1 MASSFSFAI
10 VTNMNIDNKEKNI
23 INNGLI
29 SSAINI
35 AHITHRGQ
43 VDKQGNEYINHPLE
57 VAKMLEIFGN
67 RAYMAGLLHDVVEDS
82 SYTAQDLLS
91 ANIPYSVVKAV
102 NAVSRPEDRSLS
114 YMEWI
119 VSIKN
124 TSWEEDDFLSHQEL
138 ENAGLNTNDSIPLAV
153 IVKLADNY
161 HNSLSSRSKNLPE
174 GMKKRYSR
182 ARKVLEKGIPDNVIE
197 ILRSKIP
204 V

>member
-1 MASSFSFAI
+1 MY
-10 VTNMNIDNKEKNI
+10 MNNKEKTTDSNDI
-23 INNGLI
+23 V
-29 SSAINI
+29 SSAVNI
-35 AHITHRGQ
+35 AYIAHRGQ
-43 VDKQGNEYINHPLE
+43 VDKQGGEYINHPLA

-67 RAYMAGLLHDVVEDS
+67 RAYMAGVLHDVVEDS
-82 SYTAQDLLS
+82 DYTAQDLLDS
-91 ANIPYSVVKAV
+91 HIPYSVVKSV

-119 VSIKN
+119 RSIKS

-138 ENAGLNTNDSIPLAV
+138 EGAGLTTDNNNIPLAV

-182 ARKVLEKGIPDNVIE
+182 ARKVLEKDIPDNVIE
-197 ILRSKIP
+197 ILRSRIP
-204 V
+204 A

>member
-1 MASSFSFAI
+1 
-10 VTNMNIDNKEKNI
+10 MNIDNKEKNI

-138 ENAGLNTNDSIPLAV
+138 ENAGLNTNDSIPLAM

-197 ILRSKIP
+197 ILRSRIP

>member
-1 MASSFSFAI
+1 
-10 VTNMNIDNKEKNI
+10 MNIDNKEKNI

-197 ILRSKIP
+197 ILRSRIP

>member
-1 MASSFSFAI
+1 
-10 VTNMNIDNKEKNI
+10 MNIDNKEKNI

>member
-1 MASSFSFAI
+1 MY
-10 VTNMNIDNKEKNI
+10 IDNKEKNI
-23 INNGLI
+23 VNNGLI
-29 SSAINI
+29 SSVVNI
-35 AHITHRGQ
+35 AHIAHRGQ

-82 SYTAQDLLS
+82 DYTAQDLLDS
-91 ANIPYSVVKAV
+91 HIPYSVVKAV

-119 VSIKN
+119 RSIKR

-138 ENAGLNTNDSIPLAV
+138 EGAGLNTNDSIPLAV

-161 HNSLSSRSKNLPE
+161 HNSLSSRSENLPE
-174 GMKKRYSR
+174 GMEKRYSR
-182 ARKVLEKGIPDNVIE
+182 ARKFLEKDIPDNVIE
-197 ILRSKIP
+197 ILRSRIP

>member
-1 MASSFSFAI
+1 
-10 VTNMNIDNKEKNI
+10 
-23 INNGLI
+23 
-29 SSAINI
+29 
-35 AHITHRGQ
+35 
-43 VDKQGNEYINHPLE
+43 
-57 VAKMLEIFGN
+57 MLEIFGN
-67 RAYMAGLLHDVVEDS
+67 RAYMAGVLHDVVEDS
-82 SYTAQDLLS
+82 DYTAQDLLDS
-91 ANIPYSVVKAV
+91 HIPYSVVNAV

-119 VSIKN
+119 RSIKR

-138 ENAGLNTNDSIPLAV
+138 DGAGLNTNDSIPLAV

-197 ILRSKIP
+197 ILHSRIP
-204 V
+204 VQNHL

>member
-1 MASSFSFAI
+1 
-10 VTNMNIDNKEKNI
+10 
-23 INNGLI
+23 
-29 SSAINI
+29 
-35 AHITHRGQ
+35 
-43 VDKQGNEYINHPLE
+43 
-57 VAKMLEIFGN
+57 MLEIFGN

-82 SYTAQDLLS
+82 DYTAQDLLES
-91 ANIPYSVVKAV
+91 NIPYSVVKAV
-102 NAVSRPEDRSLS
+102 SAVSRPEDRSLS

-119 VSIKN
+119 RHIKS

-138 ENAGLNTNDSIPLAV
+138 ENAGLTTDNNIPLAV

-197 ILRSKIP
+197 ILHSRIP
-204 V
+204 VQNHL

>member
-1 MASSFSFAI
+1 MY
-10 VTNMNIDNKEKNI
+10 MNNKEKTTA
-23 INNGLI
+23 NNDI
-29 SSAINI
+29 VSSAVNI
-35 AHITHRGQ
+35 AYIAHRGQ
-43 VDKQGNEYINHPLE
+43 VDKQGGEYINHPLA

-67 RAYMAGLLHDVVEDS
+67 RAYMAGVLHDVVEDS
-82 SYTAQDLLS
+82 DYTAQDLLDS
-91 ANIPYSVVKAV
+91 HIPYSVVKSV

-119 VSIKN
+119 RSIKS

-138 ENAGLNTNDSIPLAV
+138 EGAGLTTDNNSIPLAV

-182 ARKVLEKGIPDNVIE
+182 ARKVLEKDIPDNVIE
-197 ILRSKIP
+197 ILRSRIP
-204 V
+204 A

>member
-1 MASSFSFAI
+1 MY
-10 VTNMNIDNKEKNI
+10 MNNKEKTTVSNDI
-23 INNGLI
+23 V
-29 SSAINI
+29 SSAVNI
-35 AHITHRGQ
+35 AHIAHRGQ

-82 SYTAQDLLS
+82 DYTAQDLLS
-91 ANIPYSVVKAV
+91 ANIPFSVVKAV
-102 NAVSRPEDRSLS
+102 SAVSRPEDRSLS

-119 VSIKN
+119 ASIKN
-124 TSWEEDDFLSHQEL
+124 TYWEEDDFLSHQEL
-138 ENAGLNTNDSIPLAV
+138 ENAGLNTNDSIPLAM

-197 ILRSKIP
+197 ILRSRIP
-204 V
+204 A

>member
-1 MASSFSFAI
+1 
-10 VTNMNIDNKEKNI
+10 MNIDNNEENV

-29 SSAINI
+29 SSAANI
-35 AHITHRGQ
+35 AHIAHRGQ
-43 VDKQGNEYINHPLE
+43 VDKQGGEYINHPLA
-57 VAKMLEIFGN
+57 VARMLEIFGN

-82 SYTAQDLLS
+82 DYTAQDLLDS
-91 ANIPYSVVKAV
+91 HIPCSVVRAV
-102 NAVSRPEDRSLS
+102 SAVSRPEDRSLS

-119 VSIKN
+119 RSIKN
-124 TSWEEDDFLSHQEL
+124 TYWEEDDFLSHQEL
-138 ENAGLNTNDSIPLAV
+138 KNAGLNTDNNIPLAV

-182 ARKVLEKGIPDNVIE
+182 ARKVLEKDIPDNVIE
-197 ILRSKIP
+197 ILHSKIP

>member
-1 MASSFSFAI
+1 
-10 VTNMNIDNKEKNI
+10 MNIDNKEENI
-23 INNGLI
+23 INNELI
-29 SSAINI
+29 SSVVNI
-35 AHITHRGQ
+35 AHIAHRGQ

-82 SYTAQDLLS
+82 NYTAQDLLRS
-91 ANIPYSVVKAV
+91 NIPCSVVRAV

-119 VSIKN
+119 ASIKN

-138 ENAGLNTNDSIPLAV
+138 ENAGVNTDDRIPLAV

-161 HNSLSSRSKNLPE
+161 HNSLSSRSENLPE

-182 ARKVLEKGIPDNVIE
+182 ARKVLEKDIPDNVIE
-197 ILRSKIP
+197 ILRSRIP
-204 V
+204 A